1 MITMHYSKGFT
12 VIEALITVIVA
23 SFFLLAITVL
33 YTAVT
38 RASATT
44 RNRSDASDIAY
55 AELRQYVYSGAK
67 PPSGFTCNASND
79 LTSNVNAAGSPL
91 TGNVTVPPSKTTLPQ
106 PVTYSVVA
114 LFPYGC
120 SVAAAGAPLLI
131 RSTVTYG
138 ASNLTITHAE
148 YVGY

>member
-1 MITMHYSKGFT
+1 MNTPHSQGFT
-12 VIEALITVIVA
+12 VIEALITVVVA

-44 RNRSDASDIAY
+44 RNRADASDIAY
-55 AELRQYVYSGAK
+55 AELRQFVYSGAK
-67 PPSGFTCNASND
+67 QPSGFTCDANSD
-79 LTSNVNAAGSPL
+79 LTSNANAPGYPL
-91 TGNVTVPPSKTTLPQ
+91 TRNVSVPSSKTTLPQ

-114 LFPYGC
+114 LAPYGC
-120 SVAAAGAPLLI
+120 SVATTGAPLLI

-138 ASNLTITHAE
+138 SSNLSITHAE
-148 YVGY
+148 YVGN